1 MSGVAAGLSDTDL
14 AAIQAV
20 QRLAG
25 EVIAPLARDTD
36 AQATFPWIQIRALA
50 EIGVLGMNLP
60 VQWGGAGISA
70 PAFAACVEAIAGACG
85 STASAITAHFLAT
98 DAILIGGDDAL
109 RARYLP
115 LAATG
120 DRLGAFAL
128 TEPRAGSNPADMRCR
143 ATPHGEGYALQGV
156 KHFISNGGVAD
167 FIVVFAVTDP
177 HAGHRGIS
185 AFVVDRE
192 TPGVTAGRAER
203 TMGLKGGH
211 IFELNF
217 DCRVAGS
224 QRLGSEGSGFRT
236 AMQALDN
243 GRIEVAAMCLGI
255 AQAALDASVRWVQ
268 QRQIGG
274 QPLLEYQG
282 IQWMLADM
290 ATELR
295 AARLLTED
303 AARKR
308 AAHGRYSLEASMAKL
323 FASEIA
329 GRVADRAL
337 QIHGGYGYSG
347 DLPLERYVRD
357 LRIMRIYEGSSEIQ
371 RTIIARTL
379 TGRR

>member
-1 MSGVAAGLSDTDL
+1 
-14 AAIQAV
+14 
-20 QRLAG
+20 
-25 EVIAPLARDTD
+25 
-36 AQATFPWIQIRALA
+36 
-50 EIGVLGMNLP
+50 MNLP

-70 PAFAACVEAIAGACG
+70 
-85 STASAITAHFLAT
+85 
-98 DAILIGGDDAL
+98 
-109 RARYLP
+109 
-115 LAATG
+115 
-120 DRLGAFAL
+120 
-128 TEPRAGSNPADMRCR
+128 
-143 ATPHGEGYALQGV
+143 
-156 KHFISNGGVAD
+156 
-167 FIVVFAVTDP
+167 
-177 HAGHRGIS
+177 
-185 AFVVDRE
+185 
-192 TPGVTAGRAER
+192 
-203 TMGLKGGH
+203 
-211 IFELNF
+211 
-217 DCRVAGS
+217 
-224 QRLGSEGSGFRT
+224 
-236 AMQALDN
+236 LDN
-243 GRIEVAAMCLGI
+243 GRIEVAPMCLGI
-255 AQAALDASVRWVQ
+255 AQAALDASVRWAQ

-308 AAHGRYSLEASMAKL
+308 AERGRYSLEASMAKL